1 MSVFEVRDLRL
12 LCIHTAITVYSR
24 ADQGIMAARRGPY
37 HSAIRPLSQE
47 EKTERGWSSDKN
59 FTKRAQYFSGML
71 GHEVLKTGKGIGQE
85 TQQPLSGL
93 SHRMGADSHHALAI
107 AWSAPYPASR
117 KVSPA
122 NAQRHRHGHPN
133 AAMAYD
139 STL

>member
-1 MSVFEVRDLRL
+1 M
-12 LCIHTAITVYSR
+12 
-24 ADQGIMAARRGPY
+24 
-37 HSAIRPLSQE
+37 
-47 EKTERGWSSDKN
+47 
-59 FTKRAQYFSGML
+59 AQYFSGML

-107 AWSAPYPASR
+107 AWSAPHPYPASR